1 MANIKIFNNELFG
14 DIRVIT
20 KDDEAWFVGKD
31 IAEAL
36 GYKNTSDALNK
47 HVDEDD
53 KVQIAKRDL
62 QNCDDIGTK
71 GTTLIN
77 ESGLYS
83 LVFGSNKQEAKVFK
97 KWVTSE
103 VLPTIRKSGCY
114 ITESATQ
121 EVIDFQSK
129 FGTRRIRKTFRE
141 ATDIEATWNEYK
153 ALSKIER
160 DAHRIDNK
168 DRLKACDIIVDE
180 LSDYI
185 ANNTASMKAS
195 KIILYKEIIEDIL
208 NQKIT
213 WSNKM
218 YGGKISN
225 QNRRIKELEQKIDEL
240 TPPER
245 DYIILNY
252 SGFSENYMY
261 SNGHKSCAY
270 VSWINR
276 FPVWELPTKEDF
288 EEQGIDFTKPIGIH
302 IQYVCKRK
310 MDHTNL
316 NKAFLD
322 QLFNRYLGVDD
333 NIVKCEQSEVIGYC
347 DNFKDGKI
355 IFAIYNL

>member
-20 KDDEAWFVGKD
+20 KDDEPWFVGKD
-31 IAEAL
+31 VAEAL
-36 GYKNTSDALNK
+36 GYKDTDQSIRK

-53 KVQIAKRDL
+53 KVTRQIDGGRKM
-62 QNCDDIGTK
+62 TF
-71 GTTLIN
+71 IN
-77 ESGLYS
+77 ESGMYS
-83 LVFGSNKQEAKVFK
+83 LVFGSNKPEAKVFK

-114 ITESATQ
+114 ITESATP
-121 EVIDFQSK
+121 EAIDFQSK
-129 FGTRRIRKTFRE
+129 FGTRKIRKTFRE
-141 ATDIEATWNEYK
+141 STDIEATWIEYK
-153 ALSKIER
+153 ELSKIER

-168 DRLKACDIIVDE
+168 ERLKACDIIVDE

-245 DYIILNY
+245 EYITLNY